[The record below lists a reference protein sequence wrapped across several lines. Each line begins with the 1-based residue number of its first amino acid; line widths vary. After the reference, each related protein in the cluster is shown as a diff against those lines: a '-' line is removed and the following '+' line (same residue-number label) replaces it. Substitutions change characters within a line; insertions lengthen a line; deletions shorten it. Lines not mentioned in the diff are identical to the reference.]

1 MSGSRESA
9 KSGAKRTR
17 HDYTPE
23 FKQEAVRVLTERRLA
38 GVSLRQIS
46 REMDVPHDL
55 LRNWAIKLGQWELAG
70 AAKEVEQLTPEQE
83 LQRLRRENEVLRQE
97 RDFLKKAT
105 AFFAKESR

>member
-1 MSGSRESA
+1 MSGSHGSG
-9 KSGAKRTR
+9 KSEAKRIR

-23 FKQEAVRVLTERRLA
+23 FKKEAVRVLTERRLA
-38 GVSLRQIS
+38 GVPLTQIS
-46 REMDVPHDL
+46 REMDVPRDL
-55 LRNWAIKLGQWELAG
+55 LRNWARKLGQWELARE
-70 AAKEVEQLTPEQE
+70 KEVETSPEQE

>member
-1 MSGSRESA
+1 MSGSKESG
-9 KSGAKRTR
+9 KWGVKRVR

-23 FKQEAVRVLTERRLA
+23 FKQEAVRMLTERRLA

-46 REMDVPHDL
+46 REMDLAPDL
-55 LRNWAIKLGQWELAG
+55 LRNWAIKLGQWELARE
-70 AAKEVEQLTPEQE
+70 KEAEQLSTEQE
-83 LQRLRRENEVLRQE
+83 LQKLRRENEVLRQE